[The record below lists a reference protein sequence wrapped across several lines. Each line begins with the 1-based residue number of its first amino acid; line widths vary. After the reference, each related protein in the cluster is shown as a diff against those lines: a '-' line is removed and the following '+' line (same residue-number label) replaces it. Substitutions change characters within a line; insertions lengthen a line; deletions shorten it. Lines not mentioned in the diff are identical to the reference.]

1 MADSGVQDNDQATPT
16 LEQEPRATSEKGA
29 VESGNVTPA
38 PVMPEVSGGEQGA
51 IRSAFLARVAA
62 QAAAPAGT
70 SLSAEAAAEGL
81 ALRRAYLAH
90 LSEGMAEAAGD
101 RELPGGDVL
110 RSTYVT
116 HAVGGR
122 GPQAGPGGR
131 AKRSA
136 RVGRKETALSRER
149 KSATRKPKKGAS
161 ARQRR
166 KAARAP
172 ARGRS

>member
-1 MADSGVQDNDQATPT
+1 MAESGVQDSDQATPT
-16 LEQEPRATSEKGA
+16 LEQEPGATSEKGA
-29 VESGNVTPA
+29 LESGNVTPA
-38 PVMPEVSGGEQGA
+38 PVMPEVSGGDQGA

-62 QAAAPAGT
+62 QAAAPAST

-81 ALRRAYLAH
+81 ALRRAYLTH
-90 LSEGMAEAAGD
+90 LSEGMAEVAGE

-116 HAVGGR
+116 HAIGGR
-122 GPQAGPGGR
+122 GPGGR

-149 KSATRKPKKGAS
+149 KSARRKPKKGVS